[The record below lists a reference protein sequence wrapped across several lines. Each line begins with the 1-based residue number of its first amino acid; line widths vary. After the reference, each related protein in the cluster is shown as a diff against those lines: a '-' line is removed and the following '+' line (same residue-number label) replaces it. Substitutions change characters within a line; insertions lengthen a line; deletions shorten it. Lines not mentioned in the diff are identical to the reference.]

1 MFDIGFSE
9 LFLIGVVALLV
20 IGPERLPKVAR
31 TAGAWL
37 GRLNRYVSDVKGD
50 IDREMRLD
58 ELRKL
63 QDEMKA
69 SAQKYEIMAD
79 NVGREIE
86 QEVSQVDK
94 VIKAMAVTD
103 GGLSLREYEKTRA
116 EEAASLPASSAET
129 APTEPASVN
138 VPAESIAASEPAEP
152 AVTGMAALKD
162 EIQADVPAE
171 AKKDRIA

>member
-9 LFLIGVVALLV
+9 LLLIGVVALLV

-31 TAGAWL
+31 TAGAWV

-50 IDREMRLD
+50 IDREMRLE

-79 NVGREIE
+79 KAGREIE

-94 VIKAMAVTD
+94 VMKAMAVTD
-103 GGLSLREYEKTRA
+103 GGLSLREFEKTKA
-116 EEAASLPASSAET
+116 EEAAALKLEET
-129 APTEPASVN
+129 GTATA
-138 VPAESIAASEPAEP
+138 VPEAASAPAEP
-152 AVTGMAALKD
+152 EAAGAAALD
-162 EIQADVPAE
+162 EGIPAE
-171 AKKDRIA
+171 TPAEEKKDRVA